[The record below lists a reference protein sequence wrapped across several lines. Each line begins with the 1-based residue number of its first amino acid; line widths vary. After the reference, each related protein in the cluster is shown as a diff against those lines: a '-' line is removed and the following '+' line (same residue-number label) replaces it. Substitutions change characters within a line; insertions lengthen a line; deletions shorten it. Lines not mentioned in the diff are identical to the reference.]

1 MSSTEEPSRRA
12 FERYAFAFIG
22 DLFDEGLDPTLEA
35 LANDGFTAIA
45 PAVLY
50 HHGRDILPH
59 NPRRVVRFH
68 DGGASHVAVEPPAGR
83 GIRLPSTRLAA
94 GRPLERIVE
103 RAGRHGQAV
112 FPWIVLTHNSR
123 VGATHRTATVRNA
136 FGDRIEHALC
146 PANPQVV
153 DLAERVVRAVARQG
167 AAGIVVEAVGYG
179 ELDHGYHHERS
190 VVQTST
196 GLRFIL
202 GICLCEWCDRA
213 GRSAGVDTALLRE
226 RITELGRRELGGG
239 APIGSVRRDS
249 VEEVAEGE
257 LGRFLEARQG
267 LVGELVSRIVEAAR
281 AEGIRRVTILDQA
294 GGILG
299 YATGRPDP
307 AAAAAELGWRTGLDA
322 ASVARRGANVGVL
335 GYVADDAR
343 LASEL
348 GSYRTRIGRDGRMDV
363 ILRPMAPDVRTARD
377 LAAHV
382 TTATNAGA
390 VGLGL
395 YHLNLASRAAWSR
408 VAGVFNE
415 RH

>member
-1 MSSTEEPSRRA
+1 MSSTDGPSRRPV
-12 FERYAFAFIG
+12 ERYAFAFVD
-22 DLFDEGLDPTLEA
+22 DLFDEGIEPTLEG
-35 LANDGFTAIA
+35 LARDGFTAVA

-50 HHGRDILPH
+50 HHGRDILPN

-68 DGGASHVAVEPPAGR
+68 DGGASHVAVEPPKIG
-83 GIRLPSTRLAA
+83 GIRVAPTRLAA
-94 GRPLERIVE
+94 RRPLEQIVE
-103 RAGRHGQAV
+103 RAGRHGLAV

-123 VGATHRTATVRNA
+123 VGARYRTATVRNA
-136 FGDRIEHALC
+136 FGDRIEYALC
-146 PANPQVV
+146 PGNPQVV
-153 DLAERVVRAVARQG
+153 DLAERLVRAVARQG
-167 AAGIVVEAVGYG
+167 AAGIVVEAVGFG

-190 VVQTST
+190 VVETSA

-202 GICLCEWCDRA
+202 GICLCEWCDAA
-213 GRSAGVDTALLRE
+213 GRSAGVDVASLRR
-226 RITELGRRELGGG
+226 RIIELGRRELGGG
-239 APIGSVRRDS
+239 APIGAVTRDV
-249 VEEVAEGE
+249 VERVADGE
-257 LGRFLEARQG
+257 QGRFLDARQG
-267 LVGELVSRIVEAAR
+267 IVGELVSRIVEAAR
-281 AEGIRRVTILDQA
+281 VEGIQRVTILDQA

-307 AAAAAELGWRTGLDA
+307 AAVAAELGWRSGLDA
-322 ASVARRGANVGVL
+322 ASVARRGAIVGVL

-348 GSYRTRIGRDGRMDV
+348 EAYRSRIGRDGRMDV

-377 LAAHV
+377 LAAHM

-408 VAGVFNE
+408 VAAAFN
-415 RH
+415 